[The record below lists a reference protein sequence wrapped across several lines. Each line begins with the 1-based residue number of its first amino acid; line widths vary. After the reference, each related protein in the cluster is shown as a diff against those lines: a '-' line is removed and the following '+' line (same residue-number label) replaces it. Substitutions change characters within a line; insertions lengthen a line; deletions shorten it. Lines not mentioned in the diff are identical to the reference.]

1 MRVCCSVFLYT
12 ICYFSCFGFYSQNLI
27 CRYIYVWQSLKLS
40 FIYFTNFAFLLG
52 APVQIQHDL
61 WKQPNISHMWLEK
74 KTEESLLSLI
84 YDLLPTRSFFKYFIA
99 GLDSITHGV
108 FFNLLLFA
116 KKVSSFQIFHL
127 FNFVFLNL
135 FYCYSEPLQLKLF
148 FLFHCIALKSFLHG
162 DWPLYWKTAFR
173 CWFPS

>member
-40 FIYFTNFAFLLG
+40 FIYFTKFAFLLG

-74 KTEESLLSLI
+74 KPEESLLSLI

-127 FNFVFLNL
+127 FNFVFFNL
-135 FYCYSEPLQLKLF
+135 FLLLF
-148 FLFHCIALKSFLHG
+148 RTLTAQIILFI
-162 DWPLYWKTAFR
+162 PLYSSQIFSPWWLAPLLKN
-173 CWFPS
+173 SL

>member
-40 FIYFTNFAFLLG
+40 FIYCTKFAFLL
-52 APVQIQHDL
+52 VLQYKSNMIFESSLTSLTCD
-61 WKQPNISHMWLEK
+61 WKK

-84 YDLLPTRSFFKYFIA
+84 YDLLPTRSFFKYFVA
-99 GLDSITHGV
+99 GQDSITHGV

-135 FYCYSEPLQLKLF
+135 FLLLFRTLTAQIILFIPPYSSQIFSPWWLAPLLKNSL
-148 FLFHCIALKSFLHG
+148 
-162 DWPLYWKTAFR
+162 
-173 CWFPS
+173 